1 MTDHLGGGPRLP
13 GPANPL
19 LGLPE
24 ASRAS
29 SSFLDLLGTA
39 SPLASGHGIG
49 GLAGPPSAP
58 EVGVTHGTT
67 VLALRF
73 AGGVVMAGDRRA
85 VEGFQIADERI
96 EKVFPVDEYAT
107 VAIAGAAG
115 QATEIVRLFQ
125 TEVEHYEKVEGEHL
139 SLEGK
144 ANRLAQMIRANLPS
158 AMQGLVVVP
167 LFAGFDLQRGEGRI
181 FRYDVTGGRWEEAD
195 YHATGSG
202 GVFARG
208 TLKKRWQPGMD
219 RTTAIRAAVEALYDA
234 SQEDVATGGPDIR
247 KGVFPSMKVVTEAGI
262 GVVPDDE
269 IRTVFGAILDD
280 AGAASGWVATGPA
293 REQHDVPGASA
304 SAGGPT
310 GRAEA

>member
-1 MTDHLGGGPRLP
+1 MSV
-13 GPANPL
+13 A
-19 LGLPE
+19 
-24 ASRAS
+24 
-29 SSFLDLLGTA
+29 
-39 SPLASGHGIG
+39 
-49 GLAGPPSAP
+49 
-58 EVGVTHGTT
+58 HGTT

-73 AGGVVMAGDRRA
+73 GDGVVMAGDRRA

-125 TEVEHYEKVEGEHL
+125 TEVEHYEKVEGDHL

-144 ANRLAQMIRANLPS
+144 ANRLGQMIRANLPQ

-167 LFAGFDLQRGEGRI
+167 LFAGFDLQLGEGRI

-219 RTTAIRAAVEALYDA
+219 RTAAISAVVEALWDA
-234 SQEDVATGGPDIR
+234 SQEDVATGGPNVR
-247 KGVFPSMKVVTEAGI
+247 MGLYPSVKVVTSGGI
-262 GVVPDDE
+262 EVVSDDE
-269 IRTVFGAILDD
+269 IRSTFEALLADS
-280 AGAASGWVATGPA
+280 AETSHWVASSPA
-293 REQHDVPGASA
+293 REAHDVPGASRDA
-304 SAGGPT
+304 RDSGSAGDDAKDGPV
-310 GRAEA
+310 GAGDG

>member
-1 MTDHLGGGPRLP
+1 MTDGLTGPVGPPGFPGANLGPT
-13 GPANPL
+13 
-19 LGLPE
+19 
-24 ASRAS
+24 
-29 SSFLDLLGTA
+29 SSFLDVLRA
-39 SPLASGHGIG
+39 SSPGSNPVRG
-49 GLAGPPSAP
+49 AGSAP
-58 EVGVTHGTT
+58 ADLSSVPHGTT

-125 TEVEHYEKVEGEHL
+125 TEVEHYEKVEGTHL

-144 ANRLAQMIRANLPS
+144 ANRLAQMIRANLPA

-167 LFAGFDLQRGEGRI
+167 LFAGYDVQRGDGRI

-195 YHATGSG
+195 FHATGSG

-208 TLKKRWQPGMD
+208 SLKKRWQAGMD
-219 RTTAIRAAVEALYDA
+219 RGGAVRAATEALYDA
-234 SQEDVATGGPDIR
+234 SQEDVATGGPDVR
-247 KGVFPSMKVVTEAGI
+247 KGVFPSMKVVTAAGI
-262 GVVPDDE
+262 EVVGDDE
-269 IRTVFGAILDD
+269 IREVFTRILEE
-280 AGAASGWVATGPA
+280 AGTSTRWVASSPA
-293 REQHDVPGASA
+293 REQHDVPGTSD
-304 SAGGPT
+304 AGEPPGDA
-310 GRAEA
+310 GEA

>member
-1 MTDHLGGGPRLP
+1 VSDARSGLP
-13 GPANPL
+13 GWE
-19 LGLPE
+19 LGPT
-24 ASRAS
+24 
-29 SSFLDLLGTA
+29 SSFVDVLRSA
-39 SPLASGHGIG
+39 SPLAGPASPPGA
-49 GLAGPPSAP
+49 AGAELSVP
-58 EVGVTHGTT
+58 HGTT

-73 AGGVVMAGDRRA
+73 EGGVVMAGDRRA

-96 EKVFPVDEYAT
+96 EKVFPVDEFAA

-144 ANRLAQMIRANLPS
+144 ANRLGQMIRANLPQ

-167 LFAGFDLQRGEGRI
+167 LFAGFDLQQHEGRI

-208 TLKKRWQPGMD
+208 TLKKRWQPNMD
-219 RTTAIRAAVEALYDA
+219 RAGAVRAVIEALWDA
-234 SQEDVATGGPDIR
+234 SQEDVATGGPNVRI
-247 KGVFPSMKVVTEAGI
+247 GVYPSVKVVTAAGI
-262 GVVPDDE
+262 EVVGDDE
-269 IRTVFGAILDD
+269 IRDAFESILE
-280 AGAASGWVATGPA
+280 ASAATSHWVASGPA
-293 REQHDVPGASA
+293 RETHDVPGASPGA
-304 SAGGPT
+304 ADAAGEG
-310 GRAEA
+310 GDA

>member
-1 MTDHLGGGPRLP
+1 MSDAPAGLP
-13 GPANPL
+13 GRG
-19 LGLPE
+19 LGPT
-24 ASRAS
+24 
-29 SSFLDLLGTA
+29 SSFLDVLRAVAPTA
-39 SPLASGHGIG
+39 TPDAG
-49 GLAGPPSAP
+49 GDRPADLSVP
-58 EVGVTHGTT
+58 HGTT

-73 AGGVVMAGDRRA
+73 ADGVVMAGDRRA

-125 TEVEHYEKVEGEHL
+125 TEVEHYEKVEGDHL

-144 ANRLAQMIRANLPS
+144 ANRLGQMIRSNLPQ

-167 LFAGFDLQRGEGRI
+167 LFAGFDTQSGEGRI

-202 GVFARG
+202 GLFARG

-219 RTTAIRAAVEALYDA
+219 RSAAVAAVVEALFDA
-234 SQEDVATGGPDIR
+234 SQEDVATGGPNVR
-247 KGVFPSMKVVTEAGI
+247 MGLYPSVKVVTAAGI
-262 GVVPDDE
+262 EVVADDE
-269 IRTVFGAILDD
+269 IRGAFESILE
-280 AGAASGWVATGPA
+280 ASAETSHWVASSPA
-293 REQHDVPGASA
+293 RETHDVPGASGA
-304 SAGGPT
+304 SDDGGS
-310 GRAEA
+310 EA